1 MNKKVSTSFDFYYG
15 KEAEQFN
22 FYRIPKLLF
31 TDERFRHLSS
41 DAKILY
47 GLLLNRMSLSI
58 KNGWVDDE
66 NRVYIYF
73 TVKEAMEELNIAKE
87 KCTKIFAEL
96 DSEKGCGL
104 IVKKRQ
110 GLGKPAMLYVM
121 NFSSYVFQEQQHD
134 KSQEVRKSN
143 SQRFENRNSEISEI
157 ESQEVRN
164 SKSNNNDINNY
175 TDFSYNN
182 PIISDDAVVM
192 DEITECEKYREL
204 IAQNI
209 EYDIVVKNYS
219 QDLADGILETMLDV
233 VCNRKDYLIVSG
245 SEIPQTVVK
254 NRFLKLNYGHIEY
267 VLDCL
272 NKNTSKIYNIKSY
285 MLTTLYN
292 SLDTIDCFYRAEANH
307 DMYKKI

>member
-1 MNKKVSTSFDFYYG
+1 MSKQITSFDFYYG

-31 TDERFRHLSS
+31 TDERFRRLSS

-110 GLGKPAMLYVM
+110 ELGKPAMLYVM
-121 NFSSYVFQEQQHD
+121 NFSSYASQEQQD
-134 KSQEVRKSN
+134 NKSQEIRKSN
-143 SQRFENRNSEISEI
+143 TWRFENRNSEISEI

-272 NKNTSKIYNIKSY
+272 YKNTTKIYNIKSY
-285 MLTTLYN
+285 MLTALYN
-292 SLDTIDCFYRAEANH
+292 SFTTIDCYYRAEANQ
-307 DMYKKI
+307 DVYAKI

>member
-121 NFSSYVFQEQQHD
+121 NFSSYVSQEQQDD

-143 SQRFENRNSEISEI
+143 TWRFENRNSGISEN

-182 PIISDDAVVM
+182 PIISYDAVVM
-192 DEITECEKYREL
+192 DEITEREKYREF

-209 EYDIVVKNYS
+209 EYEIVVKNYS

-272 NKNTSKIYNIKSY
+272 YKNTTKIYNIKSY
-285 MLTTLYN
+285 MLTALYN
-292 SLDTIDCFYRAEANH
+292 SFTTIDCYYRAEANQ
-307 DMYKKI
+307 DVYAKI